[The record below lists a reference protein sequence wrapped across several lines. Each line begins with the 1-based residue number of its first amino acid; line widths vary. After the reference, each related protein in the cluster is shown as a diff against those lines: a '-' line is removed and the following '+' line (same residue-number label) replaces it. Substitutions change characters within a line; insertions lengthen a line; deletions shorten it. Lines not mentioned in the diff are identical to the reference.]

1 MGVKCW
7 LNMAKVH
14 KLGSMVV
21 DLKVIGMKALCRVK
35 ESLNMLMVMFILENF
50 ITVKPTDSVATPR
63 NQVKSMKAT
72 GSKTSLMGKANRFSK
87 TDLSFQVISKEEQ
100 NLDKGPTTGL
110 TSRSTKENGKTTSS
124 MGMGTTNGMMGG
136 SMSDNGAVT

>member
-72 GSKTSLMGKANRFSK
+72 GSKTSLMAKANRFSK